1 MTNEEKL
8 FDYIKTKRG
17 RKQSSLG
24 SISYEESIKAHYLS
38 GGCPVIM
45 PQVWGDWNA
54 YRIGHM
60 IFFSDI
66 KRTKIERVFLLMK
79 DSFKFEDSRF
89 PVICHYQKI
98 LNRSVSALEIE
109 LEDEDKTLLQQIPIF
124 SFVGKSIS
132 YTVFGFI
139 FWQMGEKK
147 ERFPSHIYH
156 IRTEKKWQAR
166 SAIGKYIVPRRKY
179 KDVEEMLESFKNTS
193 KYNLKKK
200 HCPLRTS
207 NF

>member
-8 FDYIKTKRG
+8 FDYIKTKKG
-17 RKQSSLG
+17 KKQSSSGEL
-24 SISYEESIKAHYLS
+24 SYEENIKEHHLT

-45 PQVWGDWNA
+45 PQTWRYWNA

-66 KRTKIERVFLLMK
+66 ERTKIECVLLLMK

-98 LNRSVSALEIE
+98 LDKSVSALEIE

-124 SFVGKSIS
+124 SFVGTSIS
-132 YTVFGFI
+132 YTTFGFI

-156 IRTEKKWQAR
+156 IRTEKIWQAR
-166 SAIGKYIVPRRKY
+166 SAIGKYIIPRRKY
-179 KDVEEMLESFKNTS
+179 KDIEEMFGDTI
-193 KYNLKKK
+193 
-200 HCPLRTS
+200 
-207 NF
+207 

>member
-17 RKQSSLG
+17 RKQSSSGEL
-24 SISYEESIKAHYLS
+24 SYEENIKEHHLT

-45 PQVWGDWNA
+45 PQAMEILECLSYWSHD
-54 YRIGHM
+54 I
-60 IFFSDI
+60 FSDI
-66 KRTKIERVFLLMK
+66 ERTKIERVLLLMK

-109 LEDEDKTLLQQIPIF
+109 LEDEDKTLLQQF
-124 SFVGKSIS
+124 LYFLFVGTSIS
-132 YTVFGFI
+132 YTAFGFI

-147 ERFPSHIYH
+147 EGSFAHISY
-156 IRTEKKWQAR
+156 
-166 SAIGKYIVPRRKY
+166 
-179 KDVEEMLESFKNTS
+179 
-193 KYNLKKK
+193 
-200 HCPLRTS
+200 
-207 NF
+207 

>member
-1 MTNEEKL
+1 
-8 FDYIKTKRG
+8 
-17 RKQSSLG
+17 
-24 SISYEESIKAHYLS
+24 
-38 GGCPVIM
+38 M

-156 IRTEKKWQAR
+156 IRTEKIWQAR

>member
-109 LEDEDKTLLQQIPIF
+109 L
-124 SFVGKSIS
+124 
-132 YTVFGFI
+132 
-139 FWQMGEKK
+139 
-147 ERFPSHIYH
+147 
-156 IRTEKKWQAR
+156 
-166 SAIGKYIVPRRKY
+166 
-179 KDVEEMLESFKNTS
+179 
-193 KYNLKKK
+193 
-200 HCPLRTS
+200 
-207 NF
+207 

>member
-1 MTNEEKL
+1 MFL
-8 FDYIKTKRG
+8 QRG
-17 RKQSSLG
+17 VLQPRKEATANVSCPLV
-24 SISYEESIKAHYLS
+24 YHLS
-38 GGCPVIM
+38 GGCPIIM
-45 PQVWGDWNA
+45 PQSWRYWNA

-66 KRTKIERVFLLMK
+66 ERTKIECVLLLMK

-98 LNRSVSALEIE
+98 LDKSVSALEIE

-124 SFVGKSIS
+124 SFVGTSIS
-132 YTVFGFI
+132 YTAFGFI
-139 FWQMGEKK
+139 FWQMREKK

-156 IRTEKKWQAR
+156 IRTEKIWQAR
-166 SAIGKYIVPRRKY
+166 SAIGKYIIPRRKY

-200 HCPLRTS
+200 ALSTM
-207 NF
+207 NK

>member
-109 LEDEDKTLLQQIPIF
+109 LEDEYFLLWANQFLIL
-124 SFVGKSIS
+124 SLDL
-132 YTVFGFI
+132 YFGR
-139 FWQMGEKK
+139 W
-147 ERFPSHIYH
+147 ER
-156 IRTEKKWQAR
+156 
-166 SAIGKYIVPRRKY
+166 
-179 KDVEEMLESFKNTS
+179 
-193 KYNLKKK
+193 KKK
-200 HCPLRTS
+200 GFLRTYIILGQKKYGRHDPL
-207 NF
+207 